1 MEADPFD
8 QPVRG
13 DGEEDADFLLRLDS
27 YEGPIDVLL
36 DQARSQRVDL
46 AQVSILAL
54 AEQYL
59 AFVERAR
66 RLRLDLAAEYL
77 VMAAWLALL
86 KSRLLLPDERTSE
99 EPSAAEMAE
108 ALALQLRRLEAVR
121 AAAERLVARPRLGIA
136 VFARGAPEGLGGT
149 PRPVYE
155 ASLFELLQSYADIRR
170 RTDRRAHHLRI
181 EASRVHSVEDALE
194 RLRALLGT
202 TVDWTELAHFLPEP
216 DADPLVARSALASTF
231 AASLEL
237 VKSGAAQLRQDRLFE
252 EIYVKPVER
261 RA

>member
-121 AAAERLVARPRLGIA
+121 RSLGRHCPNCAYDLRQIA
-136 VFARGAPEGLGGT
+136 
-149 PRPVYE
+149 
-155 ASLFELLQSYADIRR
+155 
-170 RTDRRAHHLRI
+170 TDRCP
-181 EASRVHSVEDALE
+181 ECGSV
-194 RLRALLGT
+194 
-202 TVDWTELAHFLPEP
+202 VPP
-216 DADPLVARSALASTF
+216 
-231 AASLEL
+231 AAS
-237 VKSGAAQLRQDRLFE
+237 VAVVGS
-252 EIYVKPVER
+252 
-261 RA
+261 